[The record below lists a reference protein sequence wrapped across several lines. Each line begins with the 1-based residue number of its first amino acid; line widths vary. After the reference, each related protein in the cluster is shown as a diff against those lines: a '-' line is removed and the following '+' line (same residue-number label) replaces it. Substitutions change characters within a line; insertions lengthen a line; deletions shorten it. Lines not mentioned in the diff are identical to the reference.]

1 MSRNAARG
9 FSLLEVMVAL
19 GILALALTAIIQ
31 INGTSIASH
40 GWSKRVTVGT
50 MLARSKM
57 VDLESKFNEE
67 GFTSEF
73 DQKIEGDFSE
83 EGWPQYRWRAEIK
96 KPDLDA
102 ASASGMVTNL
112 IEGMLGSA
120 EDTGS
125 SSGAPVPTDGMASQM
140 GPMIEQQ
147 MTQLTSTMEKSIREV
162 RLQVSWDEG
171 NDVET
176 IDVATHFVILAPANQ
191 PVGAGGG
198 LPPGM
203 TP

>member
-1 MSRNAARG
+1 MSRTNARG

-57 VDLESKFNEE
+57 VDLESQFNEE

-83 EGWPQYRWRAEIK
+83 EGWPEYRWRAEIK

-102 ASASGMVTNL
+102 ANASGMATQL

-120 EDTGS
+120 EDNDQ
-125 SSGAPVPTDGMASQM
+125 SSGAPTPTTDAGASQM
-140 GPMIEQQ
+140 APLIEAQ
-147 MTQLTSTMEKSIREV
+147 MTQLTTTIEKSVREV
-162 RLQVSWDEG
+162 RLQVIWPEG
-171 NDVET
+171 NDEET

-191 PVGAGGG
+191 PV
-198 LPPGM
+198 PP
-203 TP
+203 PVPP

>member
-1 MSRNAARG
+1 MSTRQNSARG

-57 VDLESKFNEE
+57 VDLESQFNEE
-67 GFTSEF
+67 GFTSDF

-83 EGWPQYRWRAEIK
+83 EGWEEYRWRAEIK

-102 ASASGMVTNL
+102 ASATGMVTQL
-112 IEGMLGSA
+112 IEGMVGAGDDSQGS
-120 EDTGS
+120 GPS
-125 SSGAPVPTDGMASQM
+125 APTSPLEAGMGQM
-140 GPMIEQQ
+140 GPMIEAQV
-147 MTQLTSTMEKSIREV
+147 TQLSATIEKSVREV
-162 RLQVSWDEG
+162 RLQVIWKEG
-171 NDVET
+171 SEEET
-176 IDVATHFVILAPANQ
+176 IDVATHFVILGPAANAV
-191 PVGAGGG
+191 PGG
-198 LPPGM
+198 

>member
-1 MSRNAARG
+1 MSRTNARG

-57 VDLESKFNEE
+57 VDLESQFNEE

-83 EGWPQYRWRAEIK
+83 EGWPEYRWRAEIK

-102 ASASGMVTNL
+102 ANASGMATQL

-120 EDTGS
+120 EDNGQ
-125 SSGAPVPTDGMASQM
+125 SSGAPTPTTDAGASQM
-140 GPMIEQQ
+140 APLIEAQ
-147 MTQLTSTMEKSIREV
+147 MTQLTTTIEKSVREV
-162 RLQVSWDEG
+162 RLQVIWPEG
-171 NDVET
+171 NDEET

-191 PVGAGGG
+191 PV
-198 LPPGM
+198 PPLE
-203 TP
+203 TPP